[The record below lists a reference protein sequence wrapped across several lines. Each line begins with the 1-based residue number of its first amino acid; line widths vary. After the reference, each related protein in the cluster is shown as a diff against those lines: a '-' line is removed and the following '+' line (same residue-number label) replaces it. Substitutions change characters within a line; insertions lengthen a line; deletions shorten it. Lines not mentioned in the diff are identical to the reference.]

1 MHMVGDEAE
10 RALWPIYRHYKYNT
24 TVRDIEHQ
32 SINNVYSK
40 YTFQR
45 AHRIIYMTD
54 IAPALHDGNIA

>member
-1 MHMVGDEAE
+1 MMGDEAE
-10 RALWPIYRHYKYNT
+10 RALWPLYRHYKYNT

-40 YTFQR
+40 STFQH
-45 AHRIIYMTD
+45 AHRIRRDMTD